1 MGYGPPAAP
10 ADSRS
15 QEQGKT
21 KGNRRISCVPP
32 QYWYVSLTLNV
43 TSRIRNDSMSAIGE
57 TRVLPE
63 ELASARAQRSMAV
76 PMGLMESFRMR
87 LVTLSVK
94 LTYQYW
100 G

>member
-76 PMGLMESFRMR
+76 PMGDRKSTR
-87 LVTLSVK
+87 LNSSHLGISYDVFC
-94 LTYQYW
+94 
-100 G
+100 